1 MSIKDFNEIIFSY
14 HENGSKDNKTQV
26 EKVLAKIFEKTFN
39 TTSSGL
45 SGKQLRIKNSCLE
58 YCFSCVP
65 SFVEQ
70 YHDGE
75 KDDDAYIYFCKVA
88 ESFRKKIKKTP
99 KKKQDD
105 VTESETPKRQSP
117 KEKPHY
123 VSNRDFSN
131 AVVEYCTAVH
141 QAKKEGLP
149 HPVVTNYIA
158 SCFLKI
164 AEGLSH
170 KANFVRYTY
179 REEMVMDAVENCL
192 KAIENYDIEAA
203 TRSGKPNA
211 FAYFT
216 QISWYAF
223 LRRIQKEKK
232 QQDIKM
238 KYIAEADISSFMG
251 DDEDGSFHQTSP
263 FIDTLRQRIDV
274 VKSADNEFKEYV
286 KEEKKRK
293 KRAVYVD
300 SDLSDYLE

>member
-1 MSIKDFNEIIFSY
+1 MK
-14 HENGSKDNKTQV
+14 
-26 EKVLAKIFEKTFN
+26 
-39 TTSSGL
+39 
-45 SGKQLRIKNSCLE
+45 
-58 YCFSCVP
+58 
-65 SFVEQ
+65 
-70 YHDGE
+70 
-75 KDDDAYIYFCKVA
+75 
-88 ESFRKKIKKTP
+88 
-99 KKKQDD
+99 
-105 VTESETPKRQSP
+105 P

-123 VSNRDFSN
+123 VSNKDFSN
-131 AVVEYCTAVH
+131 AVVEYCTTVKE
-141 QAKKEGLP
+141 AKEQGKP

-158 SCFLKI
+158 TCFLKI

-170 KANFVRYTY
+170 KGNFVRYTY

-238 KYIAEADISSFMG
+238 KYIAEAHISAFMDG
-251 DDEDGSFHQTSP
+251 DGEGFSQQASP

-274 VKSADNEFKEYV
+274 VKNADDDFKQYA

-293 KRAVYVD
+293 RRAVNVD